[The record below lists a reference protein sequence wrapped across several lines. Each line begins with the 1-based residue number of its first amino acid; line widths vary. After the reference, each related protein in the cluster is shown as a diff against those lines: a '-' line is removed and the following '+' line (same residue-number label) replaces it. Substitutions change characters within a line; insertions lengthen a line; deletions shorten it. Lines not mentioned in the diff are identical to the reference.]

1 MLNARHHSW
10 MMKKI
15 FHSRLRKTA
24 SNQHFYLNEKHQISI
39 LEDFH
44 KKGLQWGAMQK
55 IIWK

>member
-44 KKGLQWGAMQK
+44 KKGLQ
-55 IIWK
+55 